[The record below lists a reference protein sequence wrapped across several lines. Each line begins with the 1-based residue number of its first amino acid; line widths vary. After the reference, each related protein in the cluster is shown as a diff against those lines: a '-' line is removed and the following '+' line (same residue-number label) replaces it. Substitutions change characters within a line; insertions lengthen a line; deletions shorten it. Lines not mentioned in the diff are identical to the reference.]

1 MARLHYIDE
10 AEIQGIVGWL
20 ARDLFPGT
28 PAFHLAG
35 EEGAARLDSALAQPR
50 SPYHRTAQRKAA
62 ALHYSLNKNHPFVD
76 GNKRLAVT
84 AMEWFL
90 LRNRFLLLTS
100 YERVVDFSLQVAD
113 NRLSREASAV
123 WLEKRA
129 IRLTW
134 NNRRMRRWVGS
145 LTADEQFEAIRALVD
160 PDAPHWKLIDSAD
173 SLVEILSG
181 SADIGTGGLPA

>member
-10 AEIQGIVGWL
+10 AAIQDIVGWL

-35 EEGAARLDSALAQPR
+35 EEDAARLDSALAQPR

-134 NNRRMRRWVGS
+134 NDRRMRQWVGS

-181 SADIGTGGLPA
+181 NADIGTGGLPA